1 MSHRGQWWLIG
12 WGNEVTPYEEL
23 ETRFRDLSHLGHA
36 GAILHWDEASMMPA
50 GGGEARGESM
60 ALLAA
65 IAHQRLTHPEVG
77 AFLDQAESS
86 NEQLNPWQQANVR
99 AMRRSHQLVEGEI
112 LKDFVKRQ
120 RRRRLTVFEGL
131 HLLHQMVLGL
141 EMVHNA
147 RDYHG
152 DLHSE
157 NVMVSR
163 RGIGFDIKFVDL
175 YRWDC
180 PTGENIREDVYDII
194 KVFHEVVGG
203 SRHYK
208 NHPPVVKK
216 ICRGLKRSLIYK
228 KFRSAGALRIYL
240 ENMSWDV

>member
-1 MSHRGQWWLIG
+1 MAKTKAFRLKPGSILAGKY
-12 WGNEVTPYEEL
+12 EVL
-23 ETRFRDLSHLGHA
+23 DKL
-36 GAILHWDEASMMPA
+36 
-50 GGGEARGESM
+50 GGGWEGEVYHVREIATGIDRAAKLFFPQRNIRNRAAKYHARKFYK
-60 ALLAA
+60 LRHCPVL
-65 IAHQRLTHPEVG
+65 IQYLTMECFDYKG
-77 AFLDQAESS
+77 AEIKFLVSE
-86 NEQLNPWQQANVR
+86 
-99 AMRRSHQLVEGEI
+99 LVEGEI

-131 HLLHQMVLGL
+131 HLLHQMVVGL
-141 EMVHNA
+141 EMIHNA

-175 YRWDC
+175 YRWDS

-194 KVFHEVVGG
+194 KVFHEVIGG

-216 ICRGLKRSLIYK
+216 ICRGLRRSLIYK
-228 KFRSAGALRIYL
+228 NLRIF
-240 ENMSWDV
+240 

>member
-1 MSHRGQWWLIG
+1 MAKTKAFRLKPGSVLADKY
-12 WGNEVTPYEEL
+12 EVL
-23 ETRFRDLSHLGHA
+23 DKL
-36 GAILHWDEASMMPA
+36 
-50 GGGEARGESM
+50 GGGWEGEVYHVREIATGIDRAAKLFFPQRNIRNRAAKYHARKFYK
-60 ALLAA
+60 LRHCPVL
-65 IAHQRLTHPEVG
+65 IQYLTMECFDYKG
-77 AFLDQAESS
+77 AEIKFLVSE
-86 NEQLNPWQQANVR
+86 
-99 AMRRSHQLVEGEI
+99 LVEGEI

-120 RRRRLTVFEGL
+120 RRKRLTVFEGL
-131 HLLHQMVLGL
+131 HLLHQMVVGL
-141 EMVHNA
+141 EMIHNA

-175 YRWDC
+175 YRWDS

-194 KVFHEVVGG
+194 KVFHEVIGG

-208 NHPPVVKK
+208 YHPPVVKK

-240 ENMSWDV
+240 ENMSWDA